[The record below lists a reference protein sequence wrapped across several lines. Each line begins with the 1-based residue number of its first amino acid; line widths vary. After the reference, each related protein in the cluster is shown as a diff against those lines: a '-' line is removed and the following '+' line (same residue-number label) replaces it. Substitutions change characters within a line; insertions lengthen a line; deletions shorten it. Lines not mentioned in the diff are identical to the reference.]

1 MDISIILLI
10 FAVENNEL
18 RLMNTKNEW
27 KNLLKIY
34 NSELKQYGVSLEI
47 TNDGGLY
54 GCNILKDGK
63 NVETYAENFFVYEL
77 DELITEV
84 GVYAK
89 NKFGKSKHRNEFKVK
104 GYLIYNK
111 SNPNIVDCKVDSF
124 NKKDFRPQKDWEEV
138 EIIIRRKS

>member
-1 MDISIILLI
+1 
-10 FAVENNEL
+10 
-18 RLMNTKNEW
+18 MNTRNEW

-47 TNDGGLY
+47 TKDGGLY

-63 NVETYAENFFVYEL
+63 NVETYAENFFEDEL

-89 NKFGKSKHRNEFKVK
+89 NKFGKSK
-104 GYLIYNK
+104 
-111 SNPNIVDCKVDSF
+111 
-124 NKKDFRPQKDWEEV
+124 
-138 EIIIRRKS
+138 